1 MTEAPKYIDPGEP
14 SYCAKCGKP
23 TIMRAHGGRARPHCV
38 ACGWTYFGKNAMGA
52 AVAILSDDGQRLLL
66 VQRAHE
72 PYLGWWMLPA
82 GFIEYGEY
90 AADTAVREAE
100 EETGLQVE
108 LTGLRGLYFGTDD
121 PRDISHLAVYD
132 ARVVG
137 GTLTAGDDA
146 SAVAFFGPDEL
157 PEQIAFQG
165 HRDALRDWKQEV
177 ETAR

>member
-1 MTEAPKYIDPGEP
+1 
-14 SYCAKCGKP
+14 
-23 TIMRAHGGRARPHCV
+23 
-38 ACGWTYFGKNAMGA
+38 
-52 AVAILSDDGQRLLL
+52 
-66 VQRAHE
+66 
-72 PYLGWWMLPA
+72 MLPA

-137 GTLTAGDDA
+137 GTPTAGDDA
-146 SAVAFFGPDEL
+146 CAVAFFGPDQL
-157 PEQIAFQG
+157 PEKIAFQG
-165 HRDALRDWKQEV
+165 HRDALRDWKRQV
-177 ETAR
+177 ERR